1 MAVAVRVPLERLAD
15 PTDTTYIPRPDWY
28 FLFLFQMLKF
38 FEGPLEIV
46 GAVIL
51 PSVAILALLLVPFLD
66 RGRIRRW
73 TERTAAFGVVALAL
87 LGWTGLTAAAIR
99 STPKPATAEIDFAE
113 PTDWM
118 QLSPEE
124 LAGIGYYR
132 RENCAACHSVESGKP
147 GVGPNLPS
155 SHRKSAAWM
164 IEHFKHPSS
173 MVPGSAMP
181 SIQLTN
187 AQLNALAAFL
197 LKLTPRNAE
206 ALQSAPDFV
215 VEGAVV
221 YQANACSSCH
231 AVNGVGVK
239 MGPALNGLSRR
250 RTRTWVERHFVEPQ
264 VMSPGTVMPV
274 YKFSPQDMQNITSYL
289 FSLPD

>member
-1 MAVAVRVPLERLAD
+1 
-15 PTDTTYIPRPDWY
+15 
-28 FLFLFQMLKF
+28 
-38 FEGPLEIV
+38 
-46 GAVIL
+46 
-51 PSVAILALLLVPFLD
+51 
-66 RGRIRRW
+66 
-73 TERTAAFGVVALAL
+73 
-87 LGWTGLTAAAIR
+87 
-99 STPKPATAEIDFAE
+99 
-113 PTDWM
+113 
-118 QLSPEE
+118 
-124 LAGIGYYR
+124 
-132 RENCAACHSVESGKP
+132 
-147 GVGPNLPS
+147 
-155 SHRKSAAWM
+155 
-164 IEHFKHPSS
+164 